1 MSRRNRVL
9 VVLTDPAELAEL
21 TQALTA
27 AGHAVFS
34 ASTFSGAR
42 KRLTTTS
49 LDLLITDIRLLEFNG
64 LQLII
69 STPRDRLRGA
79 IVLDA
84 EPDPVLADD
93 ATRLGA
99 LYLTKPVPPSELC
112 RRVSGILAPSEPA
125 PRPVTVM
132 ASTRPSAT
140 LAARPTVAVV
150 NRRSLDR

>member
-99 LYLTKPVPPSELC
+99 LYLTKPVP
-112 RRVSGILAPSEPA
+112 VG
-125 PRPVTVM
+125 
-132 ASTRPSAT
+132 STGRCNSS
-140 LAARPTVAVV
+140 RQSISRGDVAQCLTW
-150 NRRSLDR
+150 S